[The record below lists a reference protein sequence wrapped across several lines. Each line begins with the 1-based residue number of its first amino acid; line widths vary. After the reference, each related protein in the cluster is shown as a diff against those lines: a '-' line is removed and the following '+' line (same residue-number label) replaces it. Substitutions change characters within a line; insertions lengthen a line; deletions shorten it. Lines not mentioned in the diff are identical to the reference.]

1 MAWLVFLYVITLG
14 TEQSNMIMEYDLE
27 WYGYIEMQTSVL
39 FWDTLEIGGSALTR
53 IIPKTI
59 VRYSPVETDFLFFAQ
74 IQYQLLS
81 IGFEH
86 LCTHNFKGYYT
97 RGQKG
102 YSRVYLRISNQP

>member
-1 MAWLVFLYVITLG
+1 MTWFIFLWALTLG
-14 TEQSNMIMEYDLE
+14 AEQSDMLVGYDSE
-27 WYGYIEMQTSVL
+27 WYGYIETQTSVL

-86 LCTHNFKGYYT
+86 LCTHNFKGHYT
-97 RGQKG
+97 RGPRGYNRFFVTIESQK
-102 YSRVYLRISNQP
+102 